1 MQLDTLLK
9 DNFINSINLDIEL
22 DIWKNGSYYLYISH
36 NNKNHVTYEVKSTE
50 EISDKVKFYLENYL
64 WGVIYGLD

>member
-9 DNFINSINLDIEL
+9 DNFIPSIKLDIEL

-36 NNKNHVTYEVKSTE
+36 DNKNHVTYEVKTTE
-50 EISDKVKFYLENYL
+50 EIGNKIKFYLENYL
-64 WGVIYGLD
+64 